1 MADVEGIKQ
10 LWDLSVYGPLGFLA
24 ALGIATSVKLYLDSR
39 HDRKEHQRIQKELQ
53 DKHDAKS
60 KEVQDKHDEERE
72 EWVNQLQVLAERY
85 QVKSDNNIEKY
96 HSLVEGLNRVLDSAS
111 RRYPRLG
118 RGAHGRQEGSDD

>member
-10 LWDLSVYGPLGFLA
+10 LWDLSVYGPLGFFA
-24 ALGIATSVKLYLDSR
+24 ALGVVTSIKLYFDSR
-39 HDRKEHQRIQKELQ
+39 HDRKEYVRSHKELQDKHDVKLKELQ
-53 DKHDAKS
+53 DKHDA
-60 KEVQDKHDEERE
+60 ERE
-72 EWVNQLQVLAERY
+72 EWVKQLQVLAERY